1 MLDLLIRGGR
11 WSTEPGPSRLADV
24 GVRNGRIETPVGRS
38 RRAGHRGARR
48 RPAGWSAPGFVDIH
62 THYDA
67 QLLWDPTAS
76 PSVLHGV
83 TTVLGGNCGFSIA
96 PLGPDDAEYIQRMM
110 AVVEGIP
117 AEALEGGGPWSW
129 GSFGAVPRPDRRRP
143 CRQRRLPG
151 RPFDG
156 APGGDGRRGH
166 AGRGHARAAGRH
178 GQPGGSVG
186 GWRSPW
192 LLLIPGRGPPRWRPP
207 AGPFHCAA
215 FDEFVALAGAIRGHP
230 GTTLEFIPT
239 IGPIGEDRM
248 ELMADMSLAADRP
261 LNWNLL
267 GSLASE
273 EIYQQQLRASDL
285 AAGAVPT

>member
-1 MLDLLIRGGR
+1 MRGK
-11 WSTEPGPSRLADV
+11 V
-24 GVRNGRIETPVGRS
+24 VC
-38 RRAGHRGARR
+38 
-48 RPAGWSAPGFVDIH
+48 PGFVDVH

-96 PLGPDDAEYIQRMM
+96 PLGPDDARYVQRMM

-117 AEALEGGGPWSW
+117 IDALESV
-129 GSFGAVPRPDRRRP
+129 GAVGLDVVRRLPGPPRPRHR
-143 CRQRRLPG
+143 RQRRLPG
-151 RPFDG
+151 RALHHPARG
-156 APGGDGRRGH
+156 HGGRRHPGAASPEQLRRH
-166 AGRGHARAAGRH
+166 DRAGRAVAGRRRARVLVLARRRPRRR
-178 GQPGGSVG
+178 GRAVRFP
-186 GWRSPW
+186 
-192 LLLIPGRGPPRWRPP
+192 PGRPTI
-207 AGPFHCAA
+207 A
-215 FDEFVALAGAIRGHP
+215 EFVALAGALRDHA

-239 IGPIGEDRM
+239 VGPIPDDRM

-273 EIYQQQLRASDL
+273 EIYEQQLEASDV
-285 AAGAVPT
+285 AAGPGRACDRAGPARHDADARRQPLAGPAGLARRPGAR

>member
-11 WSTEPGPSRLADV
+11 VVDGTGVPSRLADI
-24 GVRNGRIETPVGRS
+24 GVRDGRIETVGDV
-38 RRAGHRGARR
+38 GE
-48 RPAGWSAPGFVDIH
+48 PATDVLDVSGRVVCPGFVDIH

-96 PLGPDDAEYIQRMM
+96 PLGLHDGEYIQRMM

-117 AEALEGGGPWSW
+117 KEALQGGGPWNW
-129 GSFGAVPRPDRRRP
+129 GSFTQYLDRIDVGLAVNAGFLVGHSTIRR
-143 CRQRRLPG
+143 
-151 RPFDG
+151 
-156 APGGDGRRGH
+156 AVMGD
-166 AGRGHARAAGRH
+166 AAAG
-178 GQPGGSVG
+178 GESTPEQLAAMVSLVEESVAGGALGFSSSLG
-186 GWRSPW
+186 EGH
-192 LLLIPGRGPPRWRPP
+192 LDGDHRPVP
-207 AGPFHCAA
+207 SNCAA
-215 FDEFVALAGAIRGHP
+215 FDEFIALAGAIRGHP

-239 IGPIGEDRM
+239 IGPIADDRM
-248 ELMADMSLAADRP
+248 QLMADMSLAANRP

-273 EIYQQQLRASDL
+273 EIYQQQLLASDV
-285 AAGAVPT
+285 AAAAEPT